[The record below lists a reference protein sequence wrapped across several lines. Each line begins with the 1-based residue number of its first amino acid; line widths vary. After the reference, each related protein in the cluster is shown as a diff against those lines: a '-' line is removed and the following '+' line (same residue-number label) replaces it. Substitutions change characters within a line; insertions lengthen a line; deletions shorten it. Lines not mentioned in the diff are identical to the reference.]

1 MSNPDG
7 GTRLYLLFD
16 KAKEVPL
23 TPIINAL
30 QKLPMLPSLINWQGE
45 SVLH

>member
-1 MSNPDG
+1 MEVLDFIF
-7 GTRLYLLFD
+7 YLT
-16 KAKEVPL
+16 KQKGVPL